1 MLKKMR
7 IKTRLLVSFGILIVA
22 ATLLVLFALDSLKKT
37 NQNFQAFVGNEHTAI
52 VLIKDCGIEGNNMV
66 RLLRDMVLSDSAQ
79 EYEAYKKEYTGSQER
94 LAAKMASLEVFD
106 MDLINQYHTAMNNWI
121 QTSEGVSAELEQGN
135 KPAAT
140 RLLKQ
145 QNDELGEVI
154 RLARELNQFAAQAT
168 AGRVASD
175 VRYTNMTSLVCLTLL
190 VVVLIYGITLAFRI
204 TSSIVKPLTEIRNA
218 AVAMSKG
225 NLHSKIT
232 YDAHDEVGELA
243 DAMRSSMATLYAYI
257 LDIDRAMEEM
267 VNSNFDINASQ
278 PFIGDFKGI
287 EDSILKFVVHM
298 SQTLSQINTASV
310 NVSQGSAQVSDSSQI
325 LAQGA
330 AEQSQSIA
338 ILSASI
344 NKINAQVSQNAS
356 NSEQANEM
364 AGGAAA
370 AINNSNVQMQNLMAA
385 MDDINAKSGEISK
398 IIKAIEDIAF
408 QTNILALN
416 AAVEAARAG
425 AAGKGFAV
433 VADEVRNLAGK
444 SANAAKNTTAL
455 IEASVDSVNKGV
467 ALATQ
472 TAANLR
478 SVVDGAKSTKDFIS
492 QVTSASREQAVL
504 LAEITKGIDQIS
516 LVVQTNSATAEE
528 SAASSEELSSQA
540 QMLKSLVSGFKLK
553 DMEKAPVQRI
563 EPLLPSTSEV
573 NFCYGSSKY

>member
-1 MLKKMR
+1 MLTKIR

-22 ATLLVLFALDSLKKT
+22 ATLLVIFALDSLKKT
-37 NQNFQAFVGNEHTAI
+37 NQNFQAFVENEHASI

-66 RLLRDMVLSDSAQ
+66 RLLRDMVLSDNTQ
-79 EYEAYKKEYTGSQER
+79 DYEAFKKEYSGSQER
-94 LAAKMASLEVFD
+94 LQAKMTSLEAFD
-106 MDLINQYHTAMNNWI
+106 MDLIGQYHTAMNNWI
-121 QTSEGVSAELEQGN
+121 QSAQGVAAALEQGN
-135 KPAAT
+135 KAEAT
-140 RLLKQ
+140 QLLKAQ
-145 QNDELGEVI
+145 APELNEVI
-154 RLARELNQFAAQAT
+154 RLARELNQFAAT
-168 AGRVASD
+168 DTTTRVASD
-175 VRYTNMTSLVCLTLL
+175 VRYTNMTSLVCLALL
-190 VVVLIYGITLAFRI
+190 VVAIIFSIILAFRI
-204 TSSIVKPLTEIRNA
+204 TISIVKPLTEIRNA

-425 AAGKGFAV
+425 TAGKGFAV

-478 SVVDGAKSTKDFIS
+478 SVVGGTKSTTDFIS

-516 LVVQTNSATAEE
+516 LVVQTNSATSQE

-540 QMLKSLVSGFKLK
+540 QMLKSLVNGFKLK
-553 DMEKAPVQRI
+553 NTQGIPAQFTPAS
-563 EPLLPSTSEV
+563 LPSTEEPHFGVS
-573 NFCYGSSKY
+573 SSKY